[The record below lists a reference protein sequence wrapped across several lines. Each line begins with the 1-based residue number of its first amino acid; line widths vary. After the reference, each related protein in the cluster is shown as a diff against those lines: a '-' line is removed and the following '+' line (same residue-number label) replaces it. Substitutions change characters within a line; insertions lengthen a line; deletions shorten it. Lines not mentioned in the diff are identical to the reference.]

1 VRDGACKLLTLI
13 RECTVRKLQDEYSVL
28 LASKVRVVVVVV
40 VVIEHTN
47 LVVTS
52 SR

>member
-40 VVIEHTN
+40 VIEHTN